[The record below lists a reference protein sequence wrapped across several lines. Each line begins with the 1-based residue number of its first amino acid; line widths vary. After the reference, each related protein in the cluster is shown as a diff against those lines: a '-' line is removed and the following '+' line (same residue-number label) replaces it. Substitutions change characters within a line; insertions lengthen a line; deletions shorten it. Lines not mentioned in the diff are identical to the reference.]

1 MIEPIGLLTVIGLI
15 LYLLVGIFQWWTKRN
30 DAKQKAK
37 DDLKKQIDDSVKSGD
52 VSRINATIQQ
62 LRR

>member
-37 DDLKKQIDDSVKSGD
+37 DDLKKEIDDSIKSGD